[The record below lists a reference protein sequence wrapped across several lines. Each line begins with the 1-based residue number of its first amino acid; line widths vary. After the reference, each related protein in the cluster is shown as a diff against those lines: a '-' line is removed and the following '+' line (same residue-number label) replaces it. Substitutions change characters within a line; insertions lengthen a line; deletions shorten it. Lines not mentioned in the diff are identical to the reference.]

1 MGLQEATEM
10 RISKT
15 RLVLFFSIALIGF
28 WPLAVGHAQT
38 DDAALKPF
46 VMNHRAGGSSPA
58 DLSFLN
64 EAPAGKDGF
73 IHLQNGHL
81 VAGNGKRILFWGVH
95 FTDWSKGSVLLPP
108 KEDAPMWAATLA
120 RYGVNLV
127 RLHFLDLP
135 SPRGIIDS
143 TQPDTQHFDPVQ
155 LDRLDFEVAALKKRG
170 IYVDLNLNVGRTFKP
185 GDGVHE
191 FPPGHWSKGVTLYD
205 SRMIELEKDYARQL
219 LTHRNPYTNTEYRN
233 EPAVALVEIV
243 NENALGIGF
252 RPPGPYYADE
262 LSSQYNTWLRK
273 MRSATQI
280 SRLRE
285 LTGVPP
291 DKPIPLMSASEV
303 ALAPKERFD
312 TEMSFYMDA
321 ENHFFQD
328 MSTYLKNTLGVKVPI
343 IGTADHGHSHSSYPL
358 LTSLSRMQLLDG
370 HVYWEHPGSQ
380 EPKNQ
385 PMVND
390 PLHSTVVQ
398 LSRTAFVGKP
408 YTVSEFNHPFPNDF
422 ASEGIPIL
430 AAYGSF
436 QNWDAIVLYTF
447 EPKLSPNWPPYVGDP
462 FDISLDPVRMTEL
475 ATGALMF
482 RRKDVRSAS
491 ETVER
496 TYSREQ
502 VMESVRLP
510 HSEWPYFTP
519 GFPLW
524 LPLEHEVRIRSLNG
538 PPTEKFPGTEPSPIV
553 SDTNE
558 LTWYTSPPDAGVVTI
573 NTDRTQALIGFIGA
587 NPPKLKNLSVDV
599 ENKFAGIVL
608 SSMDSQPLAQ
618 SSKMLL
624 TTGSRVANT
633 GMKWNDSRTALTDQ
647 GGAPTL
653 VEPVSGKIVLSGL
666 HGATAVSVTPL
677 DGAGHGIGDAISAQE
692 MADSWSFSIG
702 EPVTVWYVIIVAR
715 HEARSRSNGFASLVR

>member
-1 MGLQEATEM
+1 MGITKRSLA
-10 RISKT
+10 
-15 RLVLFFSIALIGF
+15 LLFSVPLIGC
-28 WPLAVGHAQT
+28 WPLAVGNAQT
-38 DDAALKPF
+38 DDATLKPF

-64 EAPAGKDGF
+64 ETPAGKDGF
-73 IHLQNGHL
+73 IHIQNGHL
-81 VAGNGKRILFWGVH
+81 VTGNGKRILFWGVH

-108 KEDAPMWAATLA
+108 KEDTPMWAATLA

-155 LDRLDFEVAALKKRG
+155 LDRLDFEIAEFKKRG

-191 FPPGHWSKGVTLYD
+191 FDVGHWTKGVTLYD

-219 LTHRNPYTNTEYRN
+219 LSHKNPYTNTEYRN

-243 NENALGIGF
+243 NENALEIGF
-252 RPPGPYYADE
+252 RPPGTFYAEE
-262 LSSQYNTWLRK
+262 LTSQYNAWLQK
-273 MRSATQI
+273 MRGAAEVSK
-280 SRLRE
+280 LRE
-285 LTGVPP
+285 LAGVSK
-291 DKPIPLMSASEV
+291 DKPVPLMSASEV
-303 ALAPKERFD
+303 ASAPKERFD
-312 TEMSFYMDA
+312 TEMSFYMDE

-328 MSTYLKNTLGVKVPI
+328 MSGYLKNTLGVKVPI
-343 IGTADHGHSHSSYPL
+343 IGTADHGHSHSGYPL
-358 LTSLSRMQLLDG
+358 LASLSRMQLLDG
-370 HVYWEHPGSQ
+370 HVYWEHPGSR
-380 EPKNQ
+380 EPKNL

-398 LSRTAFVGKP
+398 LSRTAFAGKP
-408 YTVSEFNHPFPNDF
+408 YTVSEFNHPFPNNW

-430 AAYGSF
+430 AAYGSL
-436 QNWDAIVLYTF
+436 QDWDAIVLYTF
-447 EPKLSPNWPPYVGDP
+447 EPKLSPDWPPYVGDP

-482 RRKDVRSAS
+482 RRKDVRAARK
-491 ETVER
+491 TVER

-502 VMESVRLP
+502 VMESARLP
-510 HSEWPYFTP
+510 YSDWPYFTP
-519 GFPLW
+519 EFPLW

-538 PPTEKFPGTEPSPIV
+538 PPTQKFSETEPSPIV
-553 SDTNE
+553 SDTGE
-558 LTWYTSPPDAGVVTI
+558 LTWYTSPPKAGVVTV

-587 NPPKLKNLSVDV
+587 NPQTLKNLSADLT
-599 ENKFAGIVL
+599 NKFASIVL
-608 SSMDSQPLAQ
+608 SSMDSLPLAQ
-618 SSKMLL
+618 SSRMLL

-633 GMKWNDSRTALTDQ
+633 GMKWNEAGTALTDQ

-653 VEPVSGKIVLSGL
+653 VEPVSGKIVLRNL
-666 HGATAVSVTPL
+666 RGATAVTVTAL
-677 DGAGHGIGDAISAQE
+677 DGAGHGIGDPISAQKT
-692 MADSWSFSIG
+692 ADGWSFSTG
-702 EPVTVWYVIIVAR
+702 EPVTVWYVITIAR
-715 HEARSRSNGFASLVR
+715 H